1 VVTDDPRIGVVLDHR
16 YRLVE
21 RLGAGGMGVVY
32 KAEHCYTGELVA
44 VKLLHADV
52 SGACTEGEIRTRF
65 GQEPH
70 LQVLARHPNV
80 VRVIDAGVDE
90 SQPYLVTEYVD
101 GEDLQR
107 RLDARGALPVAE
119 TLAILQGVAAAL
131 DAAHQRGIVHRDVK
145 PANVLIRSDG
155 EVLLTDFGVAKD
167 PAGGGGTAVFLGTTV
182 YASPEQI
189 TLTSAVDWRS
199 DVYSLG
205 CVMFHCL
212 VGHPP
217 FEADSLYE
225 LMNKHLV
232 QAPAAVSEERPDL
245 PPSLDPVIAR
255 ALAKSRDDRF
265 STCAEVIGQAA
276 LAAGIDLSSEDVRRS
291 ATPAVSAGRPGA
303 GPTSGPST
311 YPYATEALASGE
323 TATFDRACEQPTQPS
338 GEVPP
343 PLVGARGR
351 RRRAAA
357 LVTVALVTLLAGLL
371 AAYMIARTNG
381 HATADGTRTTTKTR
395 TGTRSVTRDATRNP
409 GTSVAGFAGYAAQ
422 LASDFPGQISSQN
435 CSVERDGADP
445 GVLVQVRCRADG
457 GRVDVYY
464 ELWPSED
471 GMNHLLD
478 ANGDG
483 LNVFFAGTWT
493 DTNGTTQGRIDR
505 FFTGL
510 LDPQDVILWSYGT
523 LDATIWAQSTLSP
536 DELLAWWRTTALR
549 VASPQGA

>member
-32 KAEHCYTGELVA
+32 KAGHCYTGELVA
-44 VKLLHADV
+44 VKLLHADAG
-52 SGACTEGEIRTRF
+52 GARTEGEIRMRF

-80 VRVIDAGVDE
+80 VRVIDAGLAE

-119 TLAILQGVAAAL
+119 TLAILRGVAAAL

-145 PANVLIRSDG
+145 PANVLIGSDG
-155 EVLLTDFGVAKD
+155 AVLLTDFGVAKD
-167 PAGGGGTAVFLGTTV
+167 PAGGGGTAVFVGTTV

-189 TLTSAVDWRS
+189 TLTSPVDWRS

-217 FEADSLYE
+217 FEAGSLYE

-232 QAPAAVSEERPDL
+232 QAPPAVSDERPGL
-245 PPSLDPVIAR
+245 PPALDRVIAR
-255 ALAKSRDDRF
+255 ALAKSRDERF
-265 STCAEVIGQAA
+265 STCADLIAEAA
-276 LAAGIDLSSEDVRRS
+276 LAAGTDLASNDLGRL
-291 ATPAVSAGRPGA
+291 ATPAVSAGRPA
-303 GPTSGPST
+303 AKPTSGPST
-311 YPYATEALASGE
+311 YPYATEALAL
-323 TATFDRACEQPTQPS
+323 DPPV
-338 GEVPP
+338 VP
-343 PLVGARGR
+343 RGR

-357 LVTVALVTLLAGLL
+357 LVMIALVTLFAGLL
-371 AAYMIARTNG
+371 AAYMVARTNS
-381 HATADGTRTTTKTR
+381 HATAGRTRTTTTH
-395 TGTRSVTRDATRNP
+395 TSARSVSRDATKHA
-409 GTSVAGFAGYAAQ
+409 GTSASGFTGYSAQ
-422 LASDFPGQISSQN
+422 LANDFPEQISSQN
-435 CSVERDGADP
+435 CSVEPDGADP
-445 GVLVQVRCRADG
+445 GALVQIRCHADS
-457 GRVDVYY
+457 GRVDAYY

-471 GMNHLLD
+471 GVNQLLD

-483 LNVFFAGTWT
+483 LDVFFAGTWT

-510 LDPQDVILWSYGT
+510 LDPQDVILWSYST
-523 LDATIWAQSTLSP
+523 LDATIWAQSTLGP
-536 DELLAWWRTTALR
+536 DELLAWWRTSALR
-549 VASPQGA
+549 GASPQRA